1 MLPDSPP
8 FPSIKVCGLTRAE
21 DAQAAYQAG
30 ADALGVVAVS
40 QSPRAVTAQL
50 ALQVFADLPAEVWKV
65 AVSVN
70 ASPADVMDFCQTSGC
85 NAVQLCGAEQAEEW
99 NDFPLPILRR
109 VGVDSSALSTMPTWA
124 ATAWGFVLDH
134 PSAAG
139 GTGKN
144 VDPILARSLAA
155 QHRCLL
161 AGGIQPENVSHLIQQ
176 VQPAG
181 VDASSGLEE
190 SPGMK
195 NLPKMTAYI
204 QNARTALEAIQ
215 I

>member
-8 FPSIKVCGLTRAE
+8 FPSIKVCGLTRAA
-21 DAQAAYQAG
+21 DALAAYQAG
-30 ADALGVVAVS
+30 ADALGVVAVP

-50 ALQVFADLPAEVWKV
+50 AQQVFADLPAEVWKV
-65 AVSVN
+65 AVLVN
-70 ASPADVMDFCQTSGC
+70 STPAAALSFCQTSGC
-85 NAVQLCGAEQAEEW
+85 NAVQLCGAEDVGEW

-109 VGVDSSALSTMPTWA
+109 VGVDLSALSTLPPWA

-144 VDPILARSLAA
+144 VDPLLARSLSA

-161 AGGIQPENVSHLIQQ
+161 AGGIHHQNVSHLIQQ

-190 SPGMK
+190 SPGIK
-195 NLPKMTAYI
+195 NVPKMTAYI